1 MYHGFPR
8 MESNLPPESARFFI
22 VSQLKTTF
30 FVWTLLAVIFA
41 ASAGAQP
48 AVLGATN
55 HVVAATHAAAIASP
69 AKAEPVE
76 ELVPQAAP
84 ILFHIGPLPVT
95 NSMVCTWIV
104 AALIVVI
111 VRLTSWKM
119 KEVPGVGQNLME
131 ALIEG
136 WEGLMANVL
145 EPKVLK
151 WVFPFAMS
159 FFIFIVIS
167 NLTDLLPGFGSI
179 GFGTPDKGSPL
190 PFAIEHV
197 SRPFFR
203 PPTTDANLTVA
214 MAGIFF
220 VLSLYWAVKYNGP
233 FGVIKHVFGV
243 KVAANKWAYPLLLLL
258 FIFIG
263 VMESFSI
270 LFIRPVALAL
280 RLYGNIFGGET
291 MLTMALALKPWFV
304 AILVAI
310 PAYFFEVV
318 VCLLQAFVFAMLV
331 VAFVGTLCTHA
342 EEEPGH

>member
-1 MYHGFPR
+1 M
-8 MESNLPPESARFFI
+8 FFTAS
-22 VSQLKTTF
+22 VFAQP
-30 FVWTLLAVIFA
+30 A
-41 ASAGAQP
+41 ASA
-48 AVLGATN
+48 ATN
-55 HVVAATHAAAIASP
+55 AVKAVAGA
-69 AKAEPVE
+69 AKAEAAE
-76 ELVPQAAP
+76 EPLVTQIAP
-84 ILFHIGPLPVT
+84 TLFNIGPLPVT

-104 AALIVVI
+104 ALLIVII
-111 VRLTSWKM
+111 VRLTTWKM
-119 KEVPGVGQNLME
+119 KEVPTGGQNLME
-131 ALIEG
+131 AMIEG
-136 WEGLMANVL
+136 WEGLMGNVL
-145 EPKVLK
+145 EPKVVK

-167 NLTDLLPGFGSI
+167 NYVDLLPGVGSI
-179 GFGTPDKGSPL
+179 GFGHPDKTSSM

-220 VLSLYWAVKYNGP
+220 VMCLFWAVKYNGP
-233 FGVIKHVFGV
+233 MGVIKHVFGV
-243 KVAANKWAYPLLLLL
+243 KVDSNKYLYPLLLLL

-291 MLTMALALKPWFV
+291 MLSMALSQKQWWF
-304 AILVAI
+304 ATLVAI
-310 PAYFFEVV
+310 PGTFFEVV
-318 VCLLQAFVFAMLV
+318 VCALQAFVFTMLV

-342 EEEPGH
+342 DEEHGH